1 MASYSSPLVS
11 IQGQLDNIR
20 SEVSGVNS
28 GLQGIASLIQTDS
41 ALESQ
46 RIRLEQDQEKKLVE
60 REIRVGQEEQ
70 LQQTVSAALVA
81 PIKKI
86 EPKLTST
93 FDRATDALKKLF
105 GTGFGLLGISA
116 LTKGTAANLRKLTD
130 IRGIFK
136 SSLGFITSS
145 FSLMRGGFARV
156 VNSIR
161 GVTSKVFDIA
171 KDLAKSPLK
180 AVSDLFKNFLKV
192 KPGAGA
198 AASGAGAA
206 VAGGFDILSLLGKG
220 VAALGGAADVATGQ
234 NFDATLAFTSLLI
247 PQTRLITGTA
257 YAADAIAEVFGGNI
271 FGKNS
276 NQKPGAPEAQNPMI
290 PKFEFGKN
298 INFSSLQAFASDKIN
313 QFGNMFGFSGDPG
326 PKPGS
331 PQILPEDTMNTLGP
345 RSIPV
350 VPYKPPAKIQPTQTQ
365 TPNVGPPPEP
375 KPDIIYTTTGN
386 QQQGAV
392 QDQQSVPITD
402 VPLISSSNPD
412 NFYTLYSQLNYNVV
426 I

>member
-1 MASYSSPLVS
+1 MDSYSSPLVS

-20 SEVSGVNS
+20 SEVSGVTF
-28 GLQGIASLIQTDS
+28 GLQGIASLIQSDS

-46 RIRLEQDQEKKLVE
+46 RLRLEQDQEKQLVE
-60 REIRVGQEEQ
+60 RQIRVGQEGQ

-86 EPKLTST
+86 EPQLTST
-93 FDRATDALKKLF
+93 FDRATDALKRLF

-136 SSLGFITSS
+136 SSLGFVTSS
-145 FSLMRGGFARV
+145 FSLMRGGFTRV
-156 VNSIR
+156 INSIR
-161 GVTSKVFDIA
+161 AVTSKVFDIA
-171 KDLAKSPLK
+171 TDLAKSPLK

-192 KPGAGA
+192 KPGAA
-198 AASGAGAA
+198 AAGAGAA
-206 VAGGFDILSLLGKG
+206 AAAAGGFNILSLLGKG
-220 VAALGGAADVATGQ
+220 VTALGGAADVSSGQ
-234 NFDATLAFTSLLI
+234 NFDAALAFTSLLI

-257 YAADAIAEVFGGNI
+257 YAADTIAEIFGGNI

-276 NQKPGAPEAQNPMI
+276 NQKPGAPAAQNPMI
-290 PKFEFGKN
+290 PKFELGKN
-298 INFSSLQAFASDKIN
+298 INFSSLQAFASDKVD
-313 QFGNMFGFSGDPG
+313 QFKDMLGFNGPPGPQPGSPEIPTENGKDTPG
-326 PKPGS
+326 PK
-331 PQILPEDTMNTLGP
+331 
-345 RSIPV
+345 SIPV
-350 VPYKPPAKIQPTQTQ
+350 VPYRPPAQIQPAQTQ
-365 TPNVGPPPEP
+365 TPNVGPSPEP

-386 QQQGAV
+386 QQQGVA
-392 QDQQSVPITD
+392 QDQQSGPITD

-426 I
+426 M